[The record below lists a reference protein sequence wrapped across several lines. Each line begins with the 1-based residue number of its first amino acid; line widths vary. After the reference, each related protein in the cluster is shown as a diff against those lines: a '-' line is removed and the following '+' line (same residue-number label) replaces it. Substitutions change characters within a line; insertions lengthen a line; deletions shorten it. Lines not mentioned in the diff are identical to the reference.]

1 MFSGKRI
8 LITGAAG
15 FIGRNL
21 ASQLVKAG
29 ADVHGTSRTDRAGD
43 PLRITWWKSSF
54 EDIDTVRSIL
64 GDVQPHIIFHLAGR
78 VTGVNDLDN
87 VLPAY
92 HSLASSTVNI
102 LTVASKLDCD
112 RIIIPGSSNEPLD
125 CNPNS
130 PYAAAK
136 FIASMYGRFFYR
148 LYDTPVV
155 IARPF
160 VGYGPGQPADKLI
173 PYVISQLLEN
183 KRPRLSSGAWRT
195 DWIYIDDMVEGILRC
210 ATTPGIEG
218 CSIDIGTGMVASVR
232 DIVKKIVQMIE
243 PKVMPDFGA
252 LADRFD
258 EHTPVANV
266 TDTWDKIQWK
276 ATTSL
281 DEGLKKTIIEYTR
294 YKREVAES
302 LDR

>member
-1 MFSGKRI
+1 MMFSGKRI

-21 ASQLVKAG
+21 ASRLIKAG
-29 ADVHGTSRTDRAGD
+29 AEVHGTSRTDRTDD

-54 EDIDTVRSIL
+54 EDIDTVRNIL

-78 VTGVNDLDN
+78 VTGANDISN

-92 HSLASSTVNI
+92 HSLATSTANI

-112 RIIIPGSSNEPLD
+112 RILIMGSSNEPVD
-125 CNPNS
+125 NNPNS

-136 FIASMYGRFFYR
+136 LIASMYGRFFHR

-173 PYVISQLLEN
+173 PYVISQLIDN

-210 ATTPGIEG
+210 ATTSGIEG
-218 CSIDIGTGMVASVR
+218 STIDIGTGTVASVR
-232 DIVKKIVQMIE
+232 DIVKKIVQLIE

-266 TDTWDKIQWK
+266 DETWEKIRWK

-281 DEGLKKTIIEYTR
+281 EEGLKKTIDEYATIR
-294 YKREVAES
+294 KVSPS
-302 LDR
+302 LY